1 MAATRYEIRY
11 ESATGGGTRFVLADT
26 DEQALATFSRDWS
39 EHGDPAPSHWI
50 VARWAIG

>member
-11 ESATGGGTRFVLADT
+11 ESATGSGTAFVLADT
-26 DEQALATFSRDWS
+26 DEQAMEIFRLDWAAT
-39 EHGDPAPSHWI
+39 GDPVPSHWI